1 MASSGLAWMVLAQL
15 FFAAMNVCIRLG
27 ARVLPWPEIG
37 ATRFLI
43 GAMIAVGMARMRGT
57 SLRITDRP
65 NTWRRSIYGTI
76 AAVCTFYAVASR
88 RISLGDAVTLSA
100 TAPIFVALL
109 SRPMLGERV
118 GTHVSLAVALGFAG
132 IVAVV
137 QPSFSSVNWVAAIA
151 VLGAVFYAPAMIWLR
166 KIGPGESHEA
176 VVLHFSL
183 VGAVTLLALSLPSW
197 RWPDSSNALLLL
209 GAGLAGGGAQMAM
222 TRAYSLARAAPV
234 TALSGLSIVFTYLL
248 TIPLFRDRPTPWQL
262 GGSLLVILA
271 SVLLTLE
278 PVPGRDA
285 E

>member
-1 MASSGLAWMVLAQL
+1 MILAQF
-15 FFAAMNVCIRLG
+15 FFAAMNLCIRLG
-27 ARVLPWPEIG
+27 ARALPWPEIG

-43 GAMIAVGMARMRGT
+43 GAMIAVGMAQVRGS
-57 SLRITDRP
+57 SLRITDGP

-109 SRPMLGERV
+109 SGPMLGERV
-118 GTHVSLAVALGFAG
+118 GAHVSLAVALGFAG
-132 IVAVV
+132 IVAVA
-137 QPSFSSVNWVAAIA
+137 QPSFSSINWVAAIA
-151 VLGAVFYAPAMIWLR
+151 ILGAVFYAPAMIWLR

-183 VGAVTLLALSLPSW
+183 VGSATLLLLGLPVW
-197 RWPDSSNALLLL
+197 RWPDWGTALLML
-209 GAGLAGGGAQMAM
+209 GAGLAGGGAQIAM
-222 TRAYSLARAAPV
+222 TRAYSLAPAAPV

-248 TIPLFRDRPTPWQL
+248 IIPLFRDRPTAWQL

-271 SVLLTLE
+271 SVLLTLG
-278 PVPGRDA
+278 PAPGTDA

>member
-1 MASSGLAWMVLAQL
+1 MVLAQL
-15 FFAAMNVCIRLG
+15 FFAAMNLCIRLG
-27 ARVLPWPEIG
+27 ARALPWPEIG

-57 SLRITDRP
+57 SLQITDRP

-76 AAVCTFYAVASR
+76 AAICTFFAVASQ

-109 SRPMLGERV
+109 SWPMLGERV
-118 GTHVSLAVALGFAG
+118 GAHVSLAVALGFAG

-151 VLGAVFYAPAMIWLR
+151 ILGAVFYAPAMIWLR

-197 RWPDSSNALLLL
+197 RWPDSSDALLLL

-248 TIPLFRDRPTPWQL
+248 TIPLFRDQPTLWQL

-271 SVLLTLE
+271 SVLLTFA
-278 PVPGRDA
+278 PVPGTDA
-285 E
+285 Q